1 MGKKTFYI
9 YSAIILLFLALLFY
23 IGITFSVEIYMP
35 RSEQGF
41 EKVSN
46 WTREIFAAGEEGAD
60 RAAAVYHIRLPEKIV
75 GKEDLVIYTIHQNI
89 SVRIGEEEV
98 YSIQWQKGRNAFGK
112 TPGIHWSFIDI
123 LQKDSGK
130 EATVYVTPAYP
141 DKLTAEPEFYIVSAD

>member
-89 SVRIGEEEV
+89 SVRSGRKRSTVSSGRKGGTLSEKRRGSIGV
-98 YSIQWQKGRNAFGK
+98 
-112 TPGIHWSFIDI
+112 
-123 LQKDSGK
+123 L
-130 EATVYVTPAYP
+130 
-141 DKLTAEPEFYIVSAD
+141 